1 MRTSATHKAEG
12 ATPTPFQKPTLA
24 SLGCP
29 PITISPSPGGFQAMV
44 YEAICP
50 RFDSWLGDSFARTFL
65 SHAFVLADSRH
76 EPPKL
81 VGSGSTPDGGA
92 AFVHSRRAY
101 THWKSPSGLWFKP
114 KRRSAHSDETHSI
127 IAAWGNSTPRG
138 S

>member
-65 SHAFVLADSRH
+65 HTPSSWRIPGTSLRSSLVRFDS
-76 EPPKL
+76 
-81 VGSGSTPDGGA
+81 
-92 AFVHSRRAY
+92 
-101 THWKSPSGLWFKP
+101 
-114 KRRSAHSDETHSI
+114 
-127 IAAWGNSTPRG
+127 
-138 S
+138 